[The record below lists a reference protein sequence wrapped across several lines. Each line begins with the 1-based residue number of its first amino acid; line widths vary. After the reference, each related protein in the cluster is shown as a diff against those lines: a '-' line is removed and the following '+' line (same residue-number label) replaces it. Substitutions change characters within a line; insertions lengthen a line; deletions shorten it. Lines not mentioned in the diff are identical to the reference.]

1 MIKIFWVLVS
11 HISHHEVHTC
21 SIELVFLVLQVVIWV
36 FHQTFPLYMISMQ
49 GLSLHL
55 KILNEVM
62 LIHVLLFQVP
72 FCSPPMKRMADSFLS
87 TSITYLVE
95 IWLESLKNT
104 YSKISN
110 MIKSWLKVD
119 LMIMIKSRSIKSYY
133 TSWLRMTLR

>member
-1 MIKIFWVLVS
+1 MGL
-11 HISHHEVHTC
+11 
-21 SIELVFLVLQVVIWV
+21 IWV

-49 GLSLHL
+49 GYVLLQQTFKLSLHL

-95 IWLESLKNT
+95 I
-104 YSKISN
+104 
-110 MIKSWLKVD
+110 
-119 LMIMIKSRSIKSYY
+119 
-133 TSWLRMTLR
+133 